1 LLAGLAFEAQV
12 RLEHEVGAGGLQS
25 LCHRLPVGQRQDE
38 PEMRHRHPVLADMAG
53 GGGLER
59 LAQVQGDLVA
69 EEVEID
75 PGGGAAALCAAQH
88 AAVEAPRHVQ
98 VGDVE
103 GEMKQAAHPAKDS
116 AACWA
121 GHRAPVRAK
130 ARIRPSKDR
139 PPWRR
144 TS

>member
-1 LLAGLAFEAQV
+1 LTSIGLPKGSRKNIVHCSPGWPSKRRCGFQ
-12 RLEHEVGAGGLQS
+12 HEVGAGGLQA

-75 PGGGAAALCAAQH
+75 PGGGAAALLCS
-88 AAVEAPRHVQ
+88 
-98 VGDVE
+98 
-103 GEMKQAAHPAKDS
+103 PARRRRS
-116 AACWA
+116 AAPCP
-121 GHRAPVRAK
+121 GR
-130 ARIRPSKDR
+130 
-139 PPWRR
+139 
-144 TS
+144 